1 MVRYI
6 SFSPYFSGL
15 VNIIMSYEMF
25 LAIAAITKRKVILP
39 PDCWM
44 LFLSASQE
52 KEDWIDFW
60 EIFDKNVLLEEFDCI
75 EHDDVPE
82 FQEIL
87 DDMEGE
93 RSYTENIGECD
104 LDLAEIFFESTTVSD
119 EHTVFVNEEIDTKDF
134 RDFCHDRTVMELDCD
149 EQFMH
154 FENNLFGHFWYHVYP
169 GGENLRNKLK
179 DKINRVL
186 RYHQK
191 FYYYADVV
199 KQQLGEFNSI
209 HVRRNDFLEA
219 REDDIACMNAPEK
232 IVEMV
237 ERLPFNDKALPLY
250 IATDEQDRSF
260 FDLLAE
266 KYDVY
271 FYEDFDYE
279 FDDEFEDDDL
289 HIAVLEQTICSQS
302 ENFFGTY
309 LSTFSKRI
317 NIMRGLEGRQAE
329 DHLGINH
336 LPEAPD
342 ENLDDVFPWRK
353 MPDNTWQWN
362 SSSHLQWMH
371 EENGKLVAP

>member
-1 MVRYI
+1 
-6 SFSPYFSGL
+6 
-15 VNIIMSYEMF
+15 MSYEMF

-60 EIFDKNVLLEEFDCI
+60 EIFDKDVLLEEFDCI

-87 DDMEGE
+87 DDMEDE
-93 RSYTENIGECD
+93 KSYTKNIGECD
-104 LDLAEIFFESTTVSD
+104 LDLAEIFFESSTVSD

-134 RDFCHDRTVMELDCD
+134 HDFCHGRTVMELDCD

-154 FENNLFGHFWYHVYP
+154 FENNLFGHYWYHVYP
-169 GGENLRNKLK
+169 GGENIRNQLK
-179 DKINRVL
+179 DKVNRVL
-186 RYHQK
+186 RYHDK
-191 FYYYADVV
+191 FYFYADKVYEEI
-199 KQQLGEFNSI
+199 GEFNAI
-209 HVRRNDFLEA
+209 HVRRNDFLDA
-219 REDDIACMNAPEK
+219 REDAIACVDAPEK

-237 ERLPFNDKALPLY
+237 ERLPFRDKTLPLY

-266 KYDVY
+266 KYEIY
-271 FYEDFDYE
+271 FYEDFEYE
-279 FDDEFEDDDL
+279 FNDDFDDDDL
-289 HIAVLEQTICSQS
+289 HVAVLEQTICSQA

-317 NIMRGLEGRQAE
+317 NIMRGLDGRQAD

-336 LPEAPD
+336 LPEEPD
-342 ENLDDVFPWRK
+342 ENLTDVFPWRK

-371 EENGKLVAP
+371 EENGKLVTP